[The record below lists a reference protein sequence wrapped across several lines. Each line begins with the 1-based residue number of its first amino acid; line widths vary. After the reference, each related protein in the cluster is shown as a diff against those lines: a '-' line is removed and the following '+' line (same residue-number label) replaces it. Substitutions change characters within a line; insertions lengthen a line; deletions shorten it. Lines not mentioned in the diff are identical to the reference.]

1 MHNKESSEELG
12 GKFRM
17 MITIKIFRS
26 IKNSFHSL
34 SRNKFDIIH
43 PRGGRKVFESA
54 HEHVDRHKHLHRY
67 IYAAY
72 FLPPFGQKQRVVN
85 VTHTHAKAF
94 K

>member
-1 MHNKESSEELG
+1 
-12 GKFRM
+12 M

-34 SRNKFDIIH
+34 SRNKFDIIY
-43 PRGGRKVFESA
+43 PRGGRKVFDSA
-54 HEHVDRHKHLHRY
+54 HEHVDQHNHLHRY

-72 FLPPFGQKQRVVN
+72 FFLPPFGQKQRAVN
-85 VTHTHAKAF
+85 GIHTHAKAF